1 MLANPQDEKKLR
13 RDIYALRRALRA
25 DIKDIRVLIKQDSIT
40 PDIAVRK
47 MSKLE
52 AQMREKSVSKM
63 SKQELVSTYRQ
74 LKYIRG
80 LKSSTVEGAKETASH
95 YEDIA
100 PKLKNLSKSQIKKF
114 WDTYEHLTD
123 ISPLYKYMKYEIFSG
138 LADVVAKM
146 NLSSEELGQAIDQ
159 LYQKSVEGELD
170 NEPTDKKTRLL
181 LQSFKPIL

>member
-1 MLANPQDEKKLR
+1 MIGSPQDDKILR
-13 RDIYALRRALRA
+13 RDIYALRRELRK
-25 DIKDIRVLIKQDSIT
+25 DIKEIRAEIKADAIT

-47 MSKLE
+47 MAKLE
-52 AQMREKSVSKM
+52 KQMKEKAVSKM
-63 SKQELVSTYRQ
+63 SPKELRSTYRQ

-80 LKSSTVEGAKETASH
+80 LKTSTVEGARETASH

-100 PKLKNLSKSQIKKF
+100 PKLKNLSKAQIKKF

-138 LADVVAKM
+138 LADVVTKM
-146 NLSSEELGQAIDQ
+146 NLSAEELGQAIDQ

-170 NEPTDKKTRLL
+170 NEPTDKKTLL
-181 LQSFKPIL
+181 LIQSFKPIL

>member
-1 MLANPQDEKKLR
+1 MIGSPQDDKILR
-13 RDIYALRRALRA
+13 RDVYALRRELRK
-25 DIKDIRVLIKQDSIT
+25 DIKEIRAEIKADPIT

-47 MSKLE
+47 MAKLE
-52 AQMREKSVSKM
+52 KQMKEKAVSKM
-63 SKQELVSTYRQ
+63 SPKELRSTYRQ

-80 LKSSTVEGAKETASH
+80 LKTSTVSGAKETASH

-100 PKLKNLSKSQIKKF
+100 PKLKNLSKTQIKKF

-138 LADVVAKM
+138 LADVVTKM
-146 NLSSEELGQAIDQ
+146 NLSAEELGQAIDQ

-170 NEPTDKKTRLL
+170 NEPTDKKTLLL

>member
-1 MLANPQDEKKLR
+1 MSSNYKNDEKIR
-13 RDIYALRRALRA
+13 RDIYALRRPLRS
-25 DIKDIRVLIKQDSIT
+25 DIKSIRSMIKQNAII

-47 MSKLE
+47 MANLE
-52 AQMREKSVSKM
+52 KQMRMKSVKRM
-63 SKQELVSTYRQ
+63 SGEELVSTLRQ

-80 LKSSTVEGAKETASH
+80 LKTSTVEGAKETASH
-95 YEDIA
+95 YDDIA
-100 PKLKNLSKSQIKKF
+100 PKLKHLSKSQIRKF

-138 LADVVAKM
+138 LADVVTKL
-146 NLSSEELGQAIDQ
+146 NLSSEELGEAIDK

-170 NEPTDKKTRLL
+170 DEPKDKKTRLL